1 MRGRVECSQLESISD
16 GMETSMVITDLDGSE
31 ISCDEWGYVSML
43 GGLCEDWCDVVM
55 YCVFSTIQI
64 SCDEWGYIS
73 MK

>member
-16 GMETSMVITDLDGSE
+16 GMETSMVITDLDGNGFLLG
-31 ISCDEWGYVSML
+31 EWGYISML

-55 YCVFSTIQI
+55 PLSFLYNSNF
-64 SCDEWGYIS
+64 